1 MSRPRGIRGWWF
13 PSILDEEKMIV
24 YIPVPISGFPT
35 TLAVGEYARQKFP
48 EYKLNMV
55 SRDNFVRMGG
65 KL

>member
-1 MSRPRGIRGWWF
+1 
-13 PSILDEEKMIV
+13 MIV

-48 EYKLNMV
+48 EYTLNMV